1 MPDILKVTTPL
12 VNKNQALTPKQAIE
26 PTTPFNIQ
34 DPSKVIQT
42 HNQSELLKQNTGM
55 LKGEDAPTLLMS
67 LLRDPAVTVSYLKNI
82 FLLEELYKL
91 LPANNK
97 TVSPEIEQIF
107 HALIMDPSNLVEEM
121 RQQEYGSTQ
130 FKGPLF
136 DFLRTICE
144 EYKGQPEVQY
154 AVANLLKSVNNQISK
169 GDILDAVRN
178 SLSYLEAFIPQN
190 SPIAQKLQDILVAL
204 RKPNAQDN
212 VQEIKRQVLNMMKD
226 IENSFF
232 FSDRLGK
239 LFSITTYNLSR
250 YNDSSEF
257 LEEAAYRLRQVL
269 PYNLR
274 ESFTQLLNNFIQNLP
289 LMAQLRSTQT
299 DSQVMNALITL
310 IARQTEHN
318 SDSMSDAAKIEKM
331 LHSLLSSPCNF
342 TPLLHFIL
350 PVQYENLK
358 AFAEIWINPEGDDR
372 DTEPN
377 EKNSHF
383 LLVIDVETMGR
394 FEVELFVKDK
404 TIDLYLFCPSGFE
417 AAYQPFMKSL
427 PALMAGTQYKLGKS
441 GLSTLD
447 HTRSLMDVFKSL
459 PYKRVGVDVKI

>member
-12 VNKNQALTPKQAIE
+12 INKNQALTPKQALE

-34 DPSKVIQT
+34 DPSRVIQT

-107 HALIMDPSNLVEEM
+107 HALIMDPSNLAQEM

-154 AVANLLKSVNNQISK
+154 AVANLLKSVNNQMNK
-169 GDILDAVRN
+169 GDIIDAVRN
-178 SLSYLEAFIPQN
+178 SLTYLEAYIPQN
-190 SPIAQKLQDILVAL
+190 SPIAQKLKDLLASL
-204 RKPNAQDN
+204 RRPDAQSN
-212 VQEIKRQVLNMMKD
+212 FQEIKREVLSLMKD
-226 IENSFF
+226 IESSFF

-250 YNDSSEF
+250 YNDSTEF
-257 LEEAAYRLRQVL
+257 VEEAAFRLKQVL

-274 ESFTQLLNNFIQNLP
+274 ESFTKLLDTFLKDLP
-289 LMAQLRSTQT
+289 LMTQLRATHT

-318 SDSMSDAAKIEKM
+318 SDSMSDAAKLEKM

-350 PVQYENLK
+350 PIQYENLK
-358 AFAEIWINPEGDDR
+358 AFAEIWINPEGDDQ
-372 DTEPN
+372 DTAQTG
-377 EKNSHF
+377 KSSHF

-394 FEVELFVKDK
+394 FEVELFVRDK
-404 TIDLYLFCPSGFE
+404 TIDLSLFCPTGLE
-417 AAYQPFMKSL
+417 TAYQSFMKSL
-427 PALMAGTQYKLGKS
+427 PALMAGTQYKLGKTNI
-441 GLSTLD
+441 GTLD